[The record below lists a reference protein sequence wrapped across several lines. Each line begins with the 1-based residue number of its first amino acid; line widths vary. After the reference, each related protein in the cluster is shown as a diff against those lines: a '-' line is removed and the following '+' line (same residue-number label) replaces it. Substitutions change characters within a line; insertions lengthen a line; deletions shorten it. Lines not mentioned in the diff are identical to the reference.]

1 MHQGAGP
8 KRKVGRRTLLRGLAG
23 VALLATPAFAATASA
38 LAQRG
43 GEANA
48 AARVAP
54 HSPRIWSAAMKTRV
68 AFVKTANRAEGVRR
82 AIDLLAPRG
91 FAGGRLLLKPNL
103 NSADP
108 SPGSTHPETLRALAQ
123 WTLDAGAGR
132 VTIGD
137 RSGMGDTRSV
147 MEQTGTF
154 ALGRELGVDVIVFD
168 ELDASAWAPLAP
180 NGSHWSRGFAVPR
193 LLTEADAVVQT
204 CNLKTHRFGGHVTL
218 SLKNSVGLAAKTVP
232 GERYDYMSELH
243 GSRHQRTMIAE
254 INAAYAP
261 SLIVMDGVEAFTTG
275 GPDRGT
281 RVPAE
286 VVLAG
291 TDRVAVDAVGVA
303 LLRLWGTTPEVS
315 AGPVFGQAQIER
327 AVELG
332 LGVGSPAE
340 IELATDDEPGRAYAA
355 EVRALLDA

>member
-1 MHQGAGP
+1 ME
-8 KRKVGRRTLLRGLAG
+8 RKIGRRTLLRGLAG
-23 VALLATPAFAATASA
+23 AALVTTPLALVHRFGGASGPA
-38 LAQRG
+38 Q
-43 GEANA
+43 A
-48 AARVAP
+48 AAA
-54 HSPRIWSAAMKTRV
+54 SPGLGSANMPTQV
-68 AFVKTANRAEGVRR
+68 AFVKTANRPDGVRR
-82 AIDLLAPRG
+82 AIDLLTPGG
-91 FAGGRLLLKPNL
+91 FAGGTVLLKPNL

-108 SPGSTHPETLRALAQ
+108 SPGSTHPDVLRALAQ
-123 WTLDAGAGR
+123 WTLGAGAGR

-154 ALGRELGVDVIVFD
+154 ALGRELGLDVVVFD
-168 ELDASAWAPLAP
+168 ELAAADWAPVAP
-180 NGSHWSRGFAVPR
+180 NGSHWSNGFAVPR

-232 GERYDYMSELH
+232 GRRHDYMRELH
-243 GSRHQRTMIAE
+243 GSRHQRAMIAE
-254 INAAYAP
+254 INLAYSP

-281 RVPAE
+281 TVPAE

-291 TDRVAVDAVGVA
+291 TDRIAVDAVAVA

-315 AGPVFGQAQIER
+315 AGPIFGQAQIAR
-327 AVELG
+327 ASDLG
-332 LGVGSPAE
+332 LGVGSPGE
-340 IELATDDEPGRAYAA
+340 IELVTDDEPGRAYAA
-355 EVRALLDA
+355 EVRAILDAA